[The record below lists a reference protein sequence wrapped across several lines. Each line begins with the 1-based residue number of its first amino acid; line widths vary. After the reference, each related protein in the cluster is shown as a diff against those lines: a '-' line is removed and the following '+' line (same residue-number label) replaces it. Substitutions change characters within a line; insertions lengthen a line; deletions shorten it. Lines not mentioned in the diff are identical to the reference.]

1 MPNVFDAL
9 KMMQTVQSKMS
20 QKTVIN
26 CWLKCDIFTE
36 TQSEQLKQLLRSHQP
51 TSDSN
56 DDALS
61 CDEITAALSNLK
73 LNMDSNNNG
82 YQVKSNETVF
92 TSAIV
97 AIKET
102 QELLLNAGNKE
113 STARVLDD
121 WCAIEESREFQQHL
135 LLELTEDEQI
145 ENISS
150 EDQVEVIGDEKES
163 PLGELRNVVQAL
175 QDLPSYVEG
184 KIASNR
190 RTYHLDKQQ
199 STSPEHFPS
208 IGSIVGNNGRCAARV
223 SILFS
228 SASKVCATRQRCK
241 DEAIDHSPRFS

>member
-1 MPNVFDAL
+1 
-9 KMMQTVQSKMS
+9 MS
-20 QKTVIN
+20 HKTVIN

-36 TQSEQLKQLLRSHQP
+36 AQSEQLKQLLGSHQP

-145 ENISS
+145 EDISS

-163 PLGELRNVVQAL
+163 PLRELKNVVQAL
-175 QDLPSYVEG
+175 QALPSHLED
-184 KIASNR
+184 KIANNKPITWTNSRAQLLNLFRPFEAVLDTMKDVPPEFRSSLARLRDYVQQR
-190 RTYHLDKQQ
+190 RGTKTKQL
-199 STSPEHFPS
+199 
-208 IGSIVGNNGRCAARV
+208 N
-223 SILFS
+223 ILQAFRN
-228 SASKVCATRQRCK
+228 TNTTT
-241 DEAIDHSPRFS
+241 